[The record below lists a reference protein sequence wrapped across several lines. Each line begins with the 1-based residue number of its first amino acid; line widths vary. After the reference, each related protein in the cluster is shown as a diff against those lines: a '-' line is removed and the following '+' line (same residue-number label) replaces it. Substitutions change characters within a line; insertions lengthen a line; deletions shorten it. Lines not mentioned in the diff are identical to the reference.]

1 MEKKSEGFSEFSIQ
15 QAMKLANSDAG
26 RQLFALLQATQQDAL
41 EGAMHQA
48 ASGNLEGAKT
58 IIDKLMSDPKARQ
71 LMEKLR
77 E

>member
-15 QAMKLANSDAG
+15 QAMKMANSDAG
-26 RQLFALLQATQQDAL
+26 RQLIALLKATHGEDLQ
-41 EGAMHQA
+41 GVMNQA
-48 ASGNLEGAKT
+48 AAGNVNEAKSMLEKM
-58 IIDKLMSDPKARQ
+58 MSDPQAKK

>member
-26 RQLFALLQATQQDAL
+26 RQLFALLQATQGDAL
-41 EGAMHQA
+41 QGAMNQA
-48 ASGNLEGAKT
+48 ATGNLDGAKT
-58 IIDKLMSDPKARQ
+58 MIDKLMSDPKARQ

>member
-41 EGAMHQA
+41 EGAMNQA
-48 ASGNLEGAKT
+48 ATGNLDGAKT
-58 IIDKLMSDPKARQ
+58 MIDKLMSDPKARQ

>member
-26 RQLFALLQATQQDAL
+26 RQLYALLQATQRDAL
-41 EGAMHQA
+41 QGAMNQA
-48 ASGNLEGAKT
+48 AAGNMDGAKSMIET
-58 IIDKLMSDPKARQ
+58 LMSDPKARQ